1 MRPNRLIVAIACIAL
16 TVIFMANPETS
27 ESAAPAT
34 NEVLALT
41 GAKIYIAP
49 DEAPIANGIVVM
61 RDGKIVTVAKANA
74 ARVPANAK
82 VIDAAGLVVTAGFQN
97 SHVHFMGPGWQAIAM
112 QPAAQLQQQVADML
126 TRYGVTTAVDTGSSL
141 SNTLALRQRIEAGE
155 VPGPRVL
162 TAGTPFYPEN
172 GIPFYLQHLP
182 PVVLRGLYQ
191 PATADE
197 AVKLVQQ
204 NVTGG
209 TDIIKLF
216 TGSLLTPTDIKSMS
230 IDTARAA
237 ATETHRQQRLVFSHP
252 SNTEGIRVAIAAGV
266 DVLAHTA
273 PNGGPWDKAL
283 ITAMRERNMAVVPT
297 LKLWAY
303 ELTKANVPADAIA
316 RFTET
321 GVLQLKAFAEAGGQV
336 LFGTDV
342 GYMTDYDPTEE
353 YVLMAR
359 AGLSPGQILT
369 SLTTAPAD
377 KFGEKNRRGRV
388 AAGMHADLVVL
399 SADPAEDVRNFA
411 KVRYTIRGGRVIYP
425 RADEGGAR
433 RR

>member
-1 MRPNRLIVAIACIAL
+1 MMRFRL
-16 TVIFMANPETS
+16 TVAMTFAVLTTS
-27 ESAAPAT
+27 LLMPHLRSAEAVSAT
-34 NEVLALT
+34 DDVLVLT
-41 GAKIYIAP
+41 GAKIYVSP
-49 DEAPIANGIVVM
+49 DEAPIANGVVVM
-61 RDGKIVTVAKANA
+61 RAGKIVAVTKAGA
-74 ARVPANAK
+74 APLPANAK
-82 VIDAAGLVVTAGFQN
+82 VIDGTGLIVTAGFQN
-97 SHVHFMGPGWQAIAM
+97 SHVHFMGPGWQAIAA
-112 QPAAQLQQQVADML
+112 QPVAQLRQHVADML
-126 TRYGVTTAVDTGSSL
+126 TQYGVTTVVDTGSSL
-141 SNTLALRQRIEAGE
+141 SNTLALRQRIETGE

-172 GIPFYLQHLP
+172 GIPFYLKHLP
-182 PVVLRGLYQ
+182 PIVQKGLHQ
-191 PATADE
+191 PATGDE

-204 NVTGG
+204 NVAGG

-216 TGSLLTPTDIKSMS
+216 TGSMLTPTDVKPMS

-237 ATETHRQQRLVFSHP
+237 ANEAHRQQRLVFSHP
-252 SNTEGIRVAIAAGV
+252 SNSDGIQVAIAAGV

-283 ITAMRERNMAVVPT
+283 TGAMRERNVAVIPT

-303 ELTKANVPADAIA
+303 ELAKVNVPADVIA

-321 GVLQLKAFAEAGGQV
+321 AVLQLKAFTEAGGQV

-342 GYMTDYDPTEE
+342 GYMTDYDPTDE

-359 AGLSPGQILT
+359 AGMSPSQILA
-369 SLTTAPAD
+369 SLTTAPAE

-388 AAGMHADLVVL
+388 AAGMDADMVIL
-399 SADPAEDVRNFA
+399 SADPADDVRNFA

-425 RADEGGAR
+425 LSGEESRAAK
-433 RR
+433 